1 MKSSIFNPSPS
12 SSLPFSSV
20 SWIREIGVGENARG
34 KRGERALA
42 MKNWGSRERKG
53 VEESDRRRFKK
64 ISKDKDEHGQRGEEG
79 SGVSTVGR
87 EEG

>member
-1 MKSSIFNPSPS
+1 MDS
-12 SSLPFSSV
+12 
-20 SWIREIGVGENARG
+20 RDRC
-34 KRGERALA
+34 RRERAR
-42 MKNWGSRERKG
+42 KTGRESAGDEKLGKQREERG
-53 VEESDRRRFKK
+53 ESDRRRFKK

>member
-1 MKSSIFNPSPS
+1 
-12 SSLPFSSV
+12 
-20 SWIREIGVGENARG
+20 
-34 KRGERALA
+34 

-79 SGVSTVGR
+79 SGVSTIGR